1 MRCGFLTIPT
11 APELSMR
18 GICGICRIIGPT
30 TEWLHHISTNSSF
43 FPLALYKSIYIYIIY
58 INGYKWIEDP
68 WRCYTLNS
76 KISVRYMAIKTCRF
90 QVEHCLQIDGL
101 TG

>member
-1 MRCGFLTIPT
+1 MFPSYVRLADEVEAAVRCGFLTIPM

-43 FPLALYKSIYIYIIY
+43 FP
-58 INGYKWIEDP
+58 
-68 WRCYTLNS
+68 
-76 KISVRYMAIKTCRF
+76 ISPI
-90 QVEHCLQIDGL
+90 
-101 TG
+101 